1 MRRRV
6 KPGVVVLLG
15 ALAVV
20 GLVWG
25 VVFSLD
31 AREVRYA
38 FSVEEVLNAQEPVRR
53 SVRIQGCAL
62 PGSAIIGGEPCR
74 VAFKLG
80 QLWHG
85 SLPDPAPP
93 SIDVV
98 YNGCDLP
105 VDLTN
110 WRFELSVD
118 GRLVNPLGK
127 RSVAAERILV
137 KCPAKYWARGDS
149 VPQCDPWLACGYCE
163 LKQPDR

>member
-1 MRRRV
+1 
-6 KPGVVVLLG
+6 LLG
-15 ALAVV
+15 AAGVV
-20 GLVWG
+20 GVVWG

-31 AREVRYA
+31 AGEVRYA
-38 FSVEEVLNAQEPVRR
+38 FSVEEVLNAQKPARR

-85 SLPDPAPP
+85 SMPDPAPP

-98 YNGCDLP
+98 YNRCDLP

-118 GRLVNPLGK
+118 GRLVNQVGK
-127 RSVAAERILV
+127 RSIAAERVLT
-137 KCPAKYWARGDS
+137 KCPGKYVVAGG
-149 VPQCDPWLACGYCE
+149 PMPNCEPWQPCGHCT
-163 LKQPDR
+163 K